1 MKTGVF
7 SKDRGL
13 DSLSVNDRFSDEN
26 DMCQGL
32 IMNRRVTSRLKIVAL
47 TAALTA
53 LFPLGNGFAADQ
65 GESFTPSLMPPAAQE
80 DTAAV
85 IRRLNSAKK
94 DLEVFRT
101 FAEHFTNSGDTK
113 TAAQLQAPLDDYLKK
128 HVDSLVAQGT
138 NASTLE
144 ATRLTAEIMI
154 IKTRL
159 FMSLNRPEAAR
170 ETVDDMKKRFAPY
183 QKIAVQLPG
192 KTSTLDE
199 VIRQLDSEISRTAS
213 IKK

>member
-1 MKTGVF
+1 M
-7 SKDRGL
+7 
-13 DSLSVNDRFSDEN
+13 
-26 DMCQGL
+26 
-32 IMNRRVTSRLKIVAL
+32 KIVAL
-47 TAALTA
+47 TAVLTA
-53 LFPLGNGFAADQ
+53 LFPLGSGFAADQ
-65 GESFTPSLMPPAAQE
+65 GESFTPSMMPPAAQE

-85 IRRLNSAKK
+85 IRRLNSVKK

-101 FAEHFTNSGDTK
+101 FAEHFSNGGDMK
-113 TAAQLQAPLDDYLKK
+113 TAAQLQVPLDDYLKK
-128 HVDSLVAQGT
+128 HVDSLVEQGT
-138 NASTLE
+138 NTSTLE

-159 FMSLNRPEAAR
+159 FMSLNRSEAAR
-170 ETVDDMKKRFAPY
+170 VTVDDMKRRFAPY

-199 VIRQLDSEISRTAS
+199 VIRQLEDELSRTAA

>member
-1 MKTGVF
+1 M
-7 SKDRGL
+7 
-13 DSLSVNDRFSDEN
+13 
-26 DMCQGL
+26 
-32 IMNRRVTSRLKIVAL
+32 KIVAL

-53 LFPLGNGFAADQ
+53 FFPLGSGFAADQ

-85 IRRLNSAKK
+85 IRRLHSVKK
-94 DLEVFRT
+94 DLEVFRV
-101 FAEHFTNSGDTK
+101 FAEHFNTSGDMK

-159 FMSLNRPEAAR
+159 FMSLNRSEAAR
-170 ETVDDMKKRFAPY
+170 ETVEDMKKRFAPY

-199 VIRQLDSEISRTAS
+199 VIRQLDEELSRTAS

>member
-47 TAALTA
+47 TVALTA
-53 LFPLGNGFAADQ
+53 LFPLGSGFAADQ

-128 HVDSLVAQGT
+128 HVDNLVAQGT

-199 VIRQLDSEISRTAS
+199 VIRQLDYEISRTAS